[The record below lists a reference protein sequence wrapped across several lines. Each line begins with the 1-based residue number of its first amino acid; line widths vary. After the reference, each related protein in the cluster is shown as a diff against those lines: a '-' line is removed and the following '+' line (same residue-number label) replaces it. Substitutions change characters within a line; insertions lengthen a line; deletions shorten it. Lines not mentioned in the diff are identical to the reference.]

1 MSDAPRSNRLATS
14 TSPYLLQH
22 AHNPVDWYPWG
33 EEALA
38 RARAEDLPILLS
50 VGYSACHWCHVME
63 RESFEDEDVAAFMNE
78 RFVNIKVDREER
90 PDLDEIYMQATL
102 ALNQGHGGWPMNVFL
117 TPQLEPFFAGTYF
130 PPTDSRQPS
139 WLRVLSALSE
149 AWQTK
154 REDVAKTAGSLARM
168 LREGVAQPAHGP
180 LGRPLLEAACAALA
194 RSYDE
199 RRGGFG
205 PAPKFPRA
213 DAIALLLRHHA
224 TSPSDSGEAA
234 RSREMAI
241 ETLLAMGRGGIYD
254 QIGGG
259 FARYST
265 DAAWL
270 VPHFEKM
277 LYDNALLVPA
287 YLLGYQASG
296 EGLLRQ
302 VAQETLDY
310 LLREMVSPEG
320 AFYSATDADSEGV
333 EGKFFCW
340 TLAELEEAL
349 GPELAPRAAA
359 YYGASARGNWEGTN
373 VLHTPRPLDEVA
385 AELGLEPR
393 ELRRSL
399 LEIKRVLYGRRLR
412 RVHPG
417 LDDKVLTSWNGLA
430 LSALAAGAR
439 VLGEVTYLEAAEKT
453 AAFLLE
459 RMLRPDGG
467 LYRAYRRGKAHIPA
481 VLEDYA
487 YLCAGLIDLY
497 EAGGK
502 RRNLAAAAVLVERMV
517 ADFADPEGGG
527 FWHTASDH
535 EELILRYRE
544 GHDGAT
550 PSPNSVAAACLARL
564 AIHLEAPDLAGL
576 GRAALEGY
584 GQPIAAQPRGF
595 CTALAAADFLAA
607 QPLECVLAGEAEDP
621 RRRDL
626 WRALQARYLPNAVF
640 AHARGEAA
648 GPEELPLLRGR
659 DAARTALYL
668 CRAGTC
674 AAPLEE
680 PSAVGAALEAEL
692 ARERASS

>member
-33 EEALA
+33 PEALA

-117 TPQLEPFFAGTYF
+117 TPKLEPFFAGTYF
-130 PPTDSRQPS
+130 PPADAPGRQPS
-139 WLRVLSALSE
+139 WLRVLSALSD

-154 REDVAKTAGSLARM
+154 RDEVARTADALARL
-168 LREGVAQPAHGP
+168 LREGVAEPAPGP
-180 LGRPLLEAACAALA
+180 LGTEQLDAACAALA

-213 DAIALLLRHHA
+213 DAIALLLRQHA
-224 TSPSDSGEAA
+224 SGRHRDGVGE
-234 RSREMAI
+234 RSREMAV
-241 ETLLAMGRGGIYD
+241 ETLLAMARGGIYD

-277 LYDNALLVPA
+277 LYDNALLVPV
-287 YLLGYQASG
+287 YLAGYQASG
-296 EGLLRQ
+296 EPLLRQ

-320 AFYSATDADSEGV
+320 ALYSATDADSEGV

-340 TLAELEEAL
+340 TLAELDEVL

-359 YYGASARGNWEGTN
+359 YYGASAAGNWEGTN
-373 VLHTPRPLDEVA
+373 VLHTPRALEDVA
-385 AELGLEPR
+385 RELGLEPR

-399 LEIKRVLYGRRLR
+399 LEIKRVLYGHRLR

-459 RMLRPDGG
+459 RMIRPDGG

-487 YLCAGLIDLY
+487 FLSAGLIDLY
-497 EAGGK
+497 EAGGA

-517 ADFADPEGGG
+517 EDFADPDGGG
-527 FWHTASDH
+527 FWHTARDH

-550 PSPNSVAAACLARL
+550 PSPNSVAAASLARL
-564 AIHLEAPDLAGL
+564 AIHLEAPDLAAL

-584 GQPIAAQPRGF
+584 GASVAAQPRGF
-595 CTALAAADFLAA
+595 CTALAAADFLASD
-607 QPLECVLAGEAEDP
+607 PLEFVLAGDKEDP
-621 RRRDL
+621 IRRDL
-626 WRALQARYLPNAVF
+626 WRALHARYLPNAVF

-659 DAARTALYL
+659 DPDRTALYL
-668 CRAGTC
+668 CRQGTC
-674 AAPLEE
+674 LAPLTDPQEV
-680 PSAVGAALEAEL
+680 PRAVAQALAAEV
-692 ARERASS
+692 